1 MKTGFRN
8 ENKRDYRVS
17 GALLTCQTRRFIRL
31 TCLKSA
37 KDIIQPCEI
46 PSSGSAREGTRA
58 GDKFIYP
65 RLSLSK
71 PINRNVLRVHPPFY
85 WHCFANGRSTVV
97 QVSFNNVAIRLPRGN
112 ELYDARV
119 MYGKQSGGIV
129 TRLEC
134 FIATVSFGI

>member
-8 ENKRDYRVS
+8 ENERDYRVS
-17 GALLTCQTRRFIRL
+17 GACQTRRFIRL

-46 PSSGSAREGTRA
+46 SSSGSAREGTRT

-71 PINRNVLRVHPPFY
+71 PINRNVLRIHPPFY
-85 WHCFANGRSTVV
+85 
-97 QVSFNNVAIRLPRGN
+97 
-112 ELYDARV
+112 
-119 MYGKQSGGIV
+119 
-129 TRLEC
+129 
-134 FIATVSFGI
+134 